1 MKPAEWNT
9 MTDEEKMEM
18 TQELMKSIRGVFVI
32 GQALHISSQVLKR
45 QPHPLN
51 ELSNAED
58 MEMLGETLFQ
68 IGYISSI
75 STHERMLSFMKEKK
89 VEVTEVPFWQE
100 WEEKKGKEV

>member
-9 MTDEEKMEM
+9 MTDEAKVEM

-32 GQALHISSQVLKR
+32 GQALYISSQVLKR

-58 MEMLGETLFQ
+58 MEMMGEAVFGMGFQ
-68 IGYISSI
+68 TAKA
-75 STHERMLSFMKEKK
+75 THERAIDLMNEGKIDVS
-89 VEVTEVPFWQE
+89 EVPYWQE
-100 WEEKKGKEV
+100 WEEKKEEA

>member
-9 MTDEEKMEM
+9 MTDEAKVEM
-18 TQELMKSIRGVFVI
+18 TQELMKSIRGAFVI
-32 GQALHISSQVLKR
+32 GQALYISSQVLKR

-58 MEMLGETLFQ
+58 MEMMGEAVFGMGFGVAQ
-68 IGYISSI
+68 AS
-75 STHERMLSFMKEKK
+75 HERMLNFMKEKK

-100 WEEKKGKEV
+100 WEEKKEEA